1 MVVKASGDGRSSLAL
16 GATGARTGFLAR
28 GLAATIAE
36 MLPSSA
42 PAPARGSGASPL
54 PAMVPMV
61 HYACVVAQRR
71 GIGKPEFHQ
80 KWLLP
85 IEATVSHCRVDLS
98 ML

>member
-16 GATGARTGFLAR
+16 GESGARTGFLAR

-36 MLPSSA
+36 MLSSLA

-61 HYACVVAQRR
+61 HYARVVAQRR
-71 GIGKPEFHQ
+71 EIGKPVFHQ
-80 KWLLP
+80 KLLLP
-85 IEATVSHCRVDLS
+85 IDATVSHCWVDLS

>member
-16 GATGARTGFLAR
+16 AESGARAGFLAR

-36 MLPSSA
+36 MLPSLA

-54 PAMVPMV
+54 PAMV
-61 HYACVVAQRR
+61 HYARVVAQRR
-71 GIGKPEFHQ
+71 GIGKSEFHQ

-85 IEATVSHCRVDLS
+85 IDATILHCWVDLS